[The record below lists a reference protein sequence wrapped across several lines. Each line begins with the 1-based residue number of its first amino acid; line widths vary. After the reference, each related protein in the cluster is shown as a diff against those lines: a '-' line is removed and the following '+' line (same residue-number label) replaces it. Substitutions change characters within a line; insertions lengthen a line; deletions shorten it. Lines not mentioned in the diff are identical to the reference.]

1 LRHADP
7 ASGGSADGLPLL
19 LPEFAPQSGVILTW
33 PHPGTDWNSRLA
45 EIENLYVRIADAI
58 ARYERLLII
67 CSDTRHR
74 EHVSGQLELGN
85 VEGEAVRFAIA
96 RTDDTWVRDY
106 GPITV
111 SRNGRLELH
120 DFTFDGWGGKY
131 PAGSDNQVSR
141 VLFDSGCLAGSEYRR
156 EQLVLEGGS
165 IDSDGHGTLLTTT
178 RCLLESGRNPGF
190 DRARLEAW
198 LGIHLGIERVLWLEH
213 GELAGDDTDAH
224 VDMLARFCD
233 PDTIAYSSSNDPED
247 EHYAPLAAMEHQLQT
262 FRTREDLPYRL
273 VPLPLPR
280 AVRDE
285 SGRRLPAS
293 YANFLIINGAV
304 LVPVYDDPAD
314 DAALTALAGCFPG
327 RKVEPLNCLPLI
339 QQNGSLHCATMQLPM
354 GVLKHDEVAG

>member
-1 LRHADP
+1 MIHVDP
-7 ASGGSADGLPLL
+7 VFGAAANGLPLL
-19 LPEFAPQSGVILTW
+19 IPEFAPQSGVILTW
-33 PHPGTDWNSRLA
+33 PHPGTDWHSRLA
-45 EIENLYVRIADAI
+45 EIENLYVRIAGAI
-58 ARYERLLII
+58 AHYERLLII
-67 CSDTRHR
+67 CSDTRHQD
-74 EHVSGQLELGN
+74 HVNRQLESGN
-85 VEGEAVRFAIA
+85 VEPGAVRFAIT

-106 GPITV
+106 GPIAV

-131 PAGSDNQVSR
+131 PAGTDNQVSR
-141 VLFDSGCLAGSEYRR
+141 TLYDSGCFARSEYRR

-165 IDSDGHGTLLTTT
+165 IDTDGNGTLLTTT

-198 LGIHLGIERVLWLEH
+198 LGEHLGIEQILWLEH

-224 VDMLARFCD
+224 VDMLARFCS
-233 PDTIAYSSSNDPED
+233 PGTIAYSSCNDPGD
-247 EHYAPLAAMEHQLQT
+247 EHYAPLAAMEQQLQT
-262 FRTREDLPYRL
+262 FRTREGLPYEL
-273 VPLPLPR
+273 VPLPLPQ

-314 DAALTALAGCFPG
+314 AMALAALAGCFPG
-327 RKVEPLNCLPLI
+327 RTLEPLNCLPLI

>member
-1 LRHADP
+1 LIPADP
-7 ASGGSADGLPLL
+7 ASGAAANGLPLL

-33 PHPGTDWNSRLA
+33 PHPGTDWHSRLA
-45 EIENLYVRIADAI
+45 EIENLYVRLAGAI
-58 ARYERLLII
+58 ARYEHLLII
-67 CSDTRHR
+67 CFDTRHQD
-74 EHVSGQLELGN
+74 HVNRQLERGN
-85 VEGEAVRFAIA
+85 VEREAVRFAITG
-96 RTDDTWVRDY
+96 TDDTWVRDY

-111 SRNGRLELH
+111 SRSGLLELH
-120 DFTFDGWGGKY
+120 DFTFNGWGGKY
-131 PAGSDNQVSR
+131 PAGTDNQVSR
-141 VLFDSGCLAGSEYRR
+141 ILFDNGYFASSEYRR

-190 DRARLEAW
+190 DRGRLEAW
-198 LGIHLGIERVLWLEH
+198 LGEHLGIKRVLWLEH

-224 VDMLARFCD
+224 VDMLARFCS
-233 PDTIAYSSSNDPED
+233 PDTIAYSSCNNPKD
-247 EHYAPLAAMEHQLQT
+247 EHYAAFAAMEQQLQT
-262 FRTREDLPYRL
+262 FRTREGLPYHL
-273 VPLPLPR
+273 VPLPLPQ

-314 DAALTALAGCFPG
+314 ATALAALAGCFPG
-327 RKVEPLNCLPLI
+327 RTLEPLNCLPLI

-354 GVLKHDEVAG
+354 GMLKHDEVAG